1 MTTVR
6 EAQRDDAVIR
16 VAQSMPL
23 MLDVLRDIAERL
35 ERIDDRLAE
44 LRDRMPYQQ

>member
-6 EAQRDDAVIR
+6 EAQRDDAIIR
-16 VAQSMPL
+16 AAQAVTL
-23 MLDVLRDIAERL
+23 MLDALRDIAERL

-44 LRDRMPYQQ
+44 VRDRMPYRQ